1 MNAPRVKFALDFPQ
15 GHVLFTET
23 QGAYFLPH
31 HGLDGFQIY
40 GERKELFG
48 KNAITVR
55 ANPSTGDGEYSV
67 VHEFTPSGQLSDA
80 RLVTRGQTF
89 HGTLADAE
97 TVNNLNGA
105 LAQKAITLHNQQDTQ
120 PDRIFNAACFS
131 DGRLLLQLHNRS
143 ELYIGTPGNFEKVDA
158 QLVVQ
163 GGNSM
168 YYRTP
173 AGEDISLPY
182 GYGGPN
188 HETPSFKGE
197 YIAYIKVSGD
207 GDPAQFGLTIDRGI
221 PKHLSPVSPEVQPV
235 ATAKPP
241 AGPGAPKS

>member
-1 MNAPRVKFALDFPQ
+1 MTTPRIKFAIDFPQ
-15 GHVLFTET
+15 GHVLFMEN

-31 HGLDGFQIY
+31 HGLDAFQIY

-55 ANPSTGDGEYSV
+55 ANKDTGDTEYNV
-67 VHEFTPSGQLSDA
+67 VHEFAADGTLGDA
-80 RLVTRGQTF
+80 RIVTRGQTT
-89 HGTLADAE
+89 HGKLADAE

-105 LAQKAITLHNQQDTQ
+105 LAQNAITLRSTSDTE
-120 PDRIFNAACFS
+120 PDRIFNAARFS
-131 DGRLLLQLHNRS
+131 DGRLLLQLMNRN

-158 QLVVQ
+158 QLYVQ

-173 AGEDISLPY
+173 DGQKIDLPY

-197 YIAYIKVSGD
+197 YIGYVKVNGN
-207 GDPAQFGLTIDRGI
+207 GDPAQFGLTIDRGT
-221 PKHLSPVSPEVQPV
+221 PKHLSPVSPEVQPE
-235 ATAKPP
+235 
-241 AGPGAPKS
+241 APKAPAPHAPKP

>member
-1 MNAPRVKFALDFPQ
+1 MTTPRVKFAIDFPQ
-15 GHVLFTET
+15 GHVLFMEN

-31 HGLDGFQIY
+31 HGLDAFQIY

-55 ANPSTGDGEYSV
+55 ANQTTGDAEYNV
-67 VHEFTPSGQLSDA
+67 VHEFAGDGSLSDA
-80 RLVTRGQTF
+80 RLVTRGQTI
-89 HGTLADAE
+89 HGKLADAE

-105 LAQKAITLHNQQDTQ
+105 FAQGGITLRNTQDTQ
-120 PDRIFNAACFS
+120 PDTIFNAARFS
-131 DGRLLLQLHNRS
+131 DGRLLLQLHNRN
-143 ELYIGTPGNFEKVDA
+143 ELYIGTPGPFEKVDA
-158 QLVVQ
+158 QLYVQ

-173 AGEDISLPY
+173 DGQQIDLPY

-197 YIAYIKVSGD
+197 YIAYIKVEKN

-221 PKHLSPVSPEVQPV
+221 PKHLSPVSPEVQPE
-235 ATAKPP
+235 
-241 AGPGAPKS
+241 APKAPAPHMPKP